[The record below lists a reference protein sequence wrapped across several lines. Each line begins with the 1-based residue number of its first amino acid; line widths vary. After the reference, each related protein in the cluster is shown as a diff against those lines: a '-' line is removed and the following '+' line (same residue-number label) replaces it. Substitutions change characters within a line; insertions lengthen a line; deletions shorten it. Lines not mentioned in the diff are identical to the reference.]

1 MWLTMRTCKEIAALV
16 VAREDRSLA
25 MGERLELRAHMWI
38 CKACPGFE
46 QQILTMRN
54 ALRQWRNYT
63 GDNPAADIASKPAA
77 RPADNSVK

>member
-1 MWLTMRTCKEIAALV
+1 MRSCKEIAALV
-16 VAREDRSLA
+16 VAREDRHLSV
-25 MGERLELRAHMWI
+25 GERMELRAHMWI

-63 GDNPAADIASKPAA
+63 GDIEVVETVSKPAA
-77 RPADNSVK
+77 PFTDKSAK

>member
-1 MWLTMRTCKEIAALV
+1 VSSTMRSCKEIAALV
-16 VAREDRSLA
+16 VAREDRTLS

-63 GDNPAADIASKPAA
+63 GDGDAAESASKGAVP
-77 RPADNSVK
+77 PADKAAK

>member
-1 MWLTMRTCKEIAALV
+1 MRSCKEIAALV
-16 VAREDRSLA
+16 VAREDRTLS

-46 QQILTMRN
+46 QQMLTMRN

-63 GDNPAADIASKPAA
+63 GDGDAAEVISKPAA
-77 RPADNSVK
+77 PPADKAAK